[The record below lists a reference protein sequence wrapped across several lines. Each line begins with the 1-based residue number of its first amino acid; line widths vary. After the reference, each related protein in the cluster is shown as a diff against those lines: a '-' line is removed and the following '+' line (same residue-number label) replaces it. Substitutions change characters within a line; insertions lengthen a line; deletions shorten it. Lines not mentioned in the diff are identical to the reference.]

1 MQDASLT
8 LEGKSFVVTGGAL
21 GIGGAISDAAGAAG
35 ARVLV
40 VDRDAG
46 AGAARVDRITAAG
59 GTAVFLQADLAT
71 HAGCRAAVEEA
82 VAAFGTVDVL
92 CNNVGIQPPA
102 SYQTAE
108 DTTEEMW
115 DQIMAVNVKSYFLTA
130 KYAIPHMRSR
140 GGGAIIN
147 IASVQGLQSAPLVP
161 AYAASK
167 GAALSLTRQ
176 MAIDYA
182 RENIRVLAVCPG
194 SIDTPLLRAAA
205 AMEEGDL
212 EQTVHDWGRS
222 HPLGRTGQPEEIASV
237 VVFLAGSGASFMT
250 GEYVCVDGGYNA
262 LGAWAQPREPAAA
275 AAGAAAAAAATP
287 DPAAGGDA

>member
-21 GIGGAISDAAGAAG
+21 GIGGAISDAAAAAG

-71 HAGCRAAVEEA
+71 HAGCRAAVEQA

-108 DTTEEMW
+108 DTTEAMW

-130 KYAIPHMRSR
+130 KYAIPHMRRR

-194 SIDTPLLRAAA
+194 SIDTPLLRAAV
-205 AMEEGDL
+205 AMEGGDL
-212 EQTVHDWGRS
+212 EQSVHDVGLG
-222 HPLGRTGQPEEIASV
+222 HPLGRTGQPAEIASV

-262 LGAWAQPREPAAA
+262 LGAWAQPRELGAA
-275 AAGAAAAAAATP
+275 AAGAATA
-287 DPAAGGDA
+287 GDA

>member
-8 LEGKSFVVTGGAL
+8 LEGTSFVVTGGAL
-21 GIGGAISDAAGAAG
+21 GIGGAISDAAAAAG

-71 HAGCRAAVEEA
+71 HAGCRAAVDEA

-212 EQTVHDWGRS
+212 EQTVHDWGLS

-275 AAGAAAAAAATP
+275 AAAAATP

>member
-1 MQDASLT
+1 MQPPALT
-8 LEGKSFVVTGGAL
+8 LSGRSFVVTGGAL
-21 GIGGAISDAAGAAG
+21 GIGGGIADAAAAAGAS
-35 ARVLV
+35 VLV

-46 AGAARVDRITAAG
+46 AGAARVESITAAG
-59 GTAVFLQADLAT
+59 GTAAFLEADLAT
-71 HAGCRAAVEEA
+71 HDGCRATVDEA

-92 CNNVGIQPPA
+92 CNNVGIQPA
-102 SYQTAE
+102 ESYKTVE
-108 DTTEEMW
+108 DTSEEMW
-115 DQIMAVNVKSYFLTA
+115 DLVMAVNVKSYFLTA
-130 KYAIPHMRSR
+130 KYAIPHMRRR
-140 GGGAIIN
+140 GGGVIIN

-176 MAIDYA
+176 LAIDYA

-205 AMEEGDL
+205 AMQAGDI
-212 EQTVHDWGRS
+212 EQTVRDWGQT
-222 HPLGRTGQPEEIASV
+222 HPLGRTGQPQDIGSV
-237 VVFLAGSGASFMT
+237 VVFLAGPGASFMT

-275 AAGAAAAAAATP
+275 P
-287 DPAAGGDA
+287 GDG

>member
-21 GIGGAISDAAGAAG
+21 GIGGAISDAAAAAA

-71 HAGCRAAVEEA
+71 HAGCRAAVEQA

-194 SIDTPLLRAAA
+194 SIDTPLLRAAV
-205 AMEEGDL
+205 AMEGGDL
-212 EQTVHDWGRS
+212 EQSVHDVGLG

-275 AAGAAAAAAATP
+275 AAAAATP
-287 DPAAGGDA
+287 DAAAGGDA

>member
-21 GIGGAISDAAGAAG
+21 GIGGAISDAAAAAG

-71 HAGCRAAVEEA
+71 HAGCRAAVEQA

-92 CNNVGIQPPA
+92 CNNVGIQPTA

-140 GGGAIIN
+140 GGAIIN

-194 SIDTPLLRAAA
+194 SIDTPLLRAAV
-205 AMEEGDL
+205 AMEGGDL
-212 EQTVHDWGRS
+212 EQAVHDVGLG

-262 LGAWAQPREPAAA
+262 LGAWAQPRDPD
-275 AAGAAAAAAATP
+275 AAT
-287 DPAAGGDA
+287 AGDA

>member
-21 GIGGAISDAAGAAG
+21 GIGGAISDAAAAAG

-71 HAGCRAAVEEA
+71 HAGCRAAVAQA

-194 SIDTPLLRAAA
+194 SIDTPLLRAAV
-205 AMEEGDL
+205 AMEGGDL
-212 EQTVHDWGRS
+212 EQSVHDVGLG

-262 LGAWAQPREPAAA
+262 LGAWAQPRDPGAAT
-275 AAGAAAAAAATP
+275 AGAAAADAAT
-287 DPAAGGDA
+287 AGDA

>member
-21 GIGGAISDAAGAAG
+21 GIGGAISDAAAAAG

-115 DQIMAVNVKSYFLTA
+115 DRIMAVNVKSYFLTA

-212 EQTVHDWGRS
+212 EQTVHDWGLS

-275 AAGAAAAAAATP
+275 AADAATAG
-287 DPAAGGDA
+287 PAAGGDA

>member
-21 GIGGAISDAAGAAG
+21 GIGGAISDAAAAAG

-46 AGAARVDRITAAG
+46 AGAARVDRINAAG
-59 GTAVFLQADLAT
+59 GTAVFFQADLAT
-71 HAGCRAAVEEA
+71 HTGCRAAVEQA

-92 CNNVGIQPPA
+92 CNNVGIQPAA

-194 SIDTPLLRAAA
+194 SIDTPLLRAAV
-205 AMEEGDL
+205 AMEGGDL
-212 EQTVHDWGRS
+212 EQAVHDVGLG

-262 LGAWAQPREPAAA
+262 LGAWAQPRDPAAA
-275 AAGAAAAAAATP
+275 AADAAT
-287 DPAAGGDA
+287 AGDA

>member
-8 LEGKSFVVTGGAL
+8 LEGTSFVVTGGAL

-275 AAGAAAAAAATP
+275 AAAAATP

>member
-8 LEGKSFVVTGGAL
+8 LEGTSFVVTGGAL
-21 GIGGAISDAAGAAG
+21 GIGGAISDAAAAAG

-59 GTAVFLQADLAT
+59 GTAAFLQADLAT
-71 HAGCRAAVEEA
+71 HAGCRAAVDEA

-92 CNNVGIQPPA
+92 CNNVGIQPPS

-205 AMEEGDL
+205 AMEDGDL
-212 EQTVHDWGRS
+212 EQTVHDWGLS

-275 AAGAAAAAAATP
+275 AAGATTP